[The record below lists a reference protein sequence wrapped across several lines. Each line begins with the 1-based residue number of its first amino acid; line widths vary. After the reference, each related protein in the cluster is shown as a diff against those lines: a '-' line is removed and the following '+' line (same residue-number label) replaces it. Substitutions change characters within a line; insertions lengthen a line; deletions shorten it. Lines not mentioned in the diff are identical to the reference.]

1 MADQPTFD
9 VAIHLGKIL
18 FLTLNLESLK
28 FGFQNQILG
37 YFIQNSL
44 FMS

>member
-18 FLTLNLESLK
+18 FLILNLESLNVALETIWVSK
-28 FGFQNQILG
+28 SNFGIL
-37 YFIQNSL
+37 YTE
-44 FMS
+44 

>member
-18 FLTLNLESLK
+18 FLILNLESLEL
-28 FGFQNQILG
+28 GFQNQILG